1 MAPSGLLW
9 CDEWRPPFA
18 TSTQRQQTAKWHS
31 VQYRLTVSSEWS
43 AHDTAL
49 DLVAVA
55 NQVFPVDTGDITHC
69 ERSLDAPHPGP
80 CRPASAHWSHR
91 NTRHWSQSPTAALL
105 PTVEE
110 ELVDSTL
117 PGSSSTSSLLFSHPW
132 QNTGICLDSRYRSTT
147 ASRQRF
153 RGRDVVIPDNE
164 ESSTPVFRR
173 QRGQTIC
180 AALVLLPL
188 SWLLVVDR
196 FPTLG
201 VPVSAPTKLFGR
213 LLAEAEGVVDPAV
226 PAVAVQITPES
237 VSLPTLDRSESDLDV
252 PAAGLASSPL
262 AGVVPGTVRESR
274 RGWPEEDLPPNT
286 EEQSLARWT
295 AHWRQSEWEHDS
307 RTASTYSRLHRGHRS
322 SSSIR
327 DWNCIITRRNVC
339 WLFLHMPEY
348 SDSKL
353 SSSHSAWD
361 ALNLPLRFNCQA
373 AWMNSN
379 YNVFLSPSS
388 LWELLFNSLHIH
400 FKYYS
405 TQLFDNKSKWFLS
418 LFQVQKHVAQLLYS
432 SCRHSFRREY

>member
-1 MAPSGLLW
+1 MAPSGLVW
-9 CDEWRPPFA
+9 WDEWRPLFE

-31 VQYRLTVSSEWS
+31 VQYKLRVSSEWS

-49 DLVAVA
+49 DLVAAA
-55 NQVFPVDTGDITHC
+55 NQVFPVDTGDITDC
-69 ERSLDAPHPGP
+69 ERSLEAPHPGP
-80 CRPASAHWSHR
+80 CRLASVHWSHR
-91 NTRHWSQSPTAALL
+91 NTRHWSQSQTAALL

-117 PGSSSTSSLLFSHPW
+117 PGSSSTSSFFTHPW
-132 QNTGICLDSRYRSTT
+132 QNIGICLDSRYRSTT
-147 ASRQRF
+147 VSRQRF
-153 RGRDVVIPDNE
+153 RGRDVVIPVNE
-164 ESSTPVFRR
+164 ESSTLVFRR
-173 QRGQTIC
+173 HRGQIIC

-201 VPVSAPTKLFGR
+201 VPVSGPTKLFGR

-252 PAAGLASSPL
+252 PAAGLASSAL
-262 AGVVPGTVRESR
+262 AGAVPGTVRESR
-274 RGWPEEDLPPNT
+274 RGWPEEDLTPNT

-295 AHWRQSEWEHDS
+295 AHWRQTEWEHDN

-327 DWNCIITRRNVC
+327 DWNCIITRRHVC
-339 WLFLHMPEY
+339 WLFLPMPEY

-353 SSSHSAWD
+353 SSLHSAWD
-361 ALNLPLRFNCQA
+361 VLNPRLRFNCQTT
-373 AWMNSN
+373 WMGPN
-379 YNVFLSPSS
+379 YNVFLSSS
-388 LWELLFNSLHIH
+388 LW
-400 FKYYS
+400 
-405 TQLFDNKSKWFLS
+405 
-418 LFQVQKHVAQLLYS
+418 
-432 SCRHSFRREY
+432 